1 MEESQSIFQ
10 RPPRGTRGP
19 APGHSR
25 EEIVAVAV
33 ALADA
38 DGLGAVSMRAVAAK
52 LGTGAG
58 SLYRYLSSRDDLLD
72 LMADA
77 AIGDLRPYP
86 EAADPIDALVLLAQR
101 QLTVYKRH
109 AWLLE
114 AVQQT
119 KGFGPNGLAYF
130 DHCIGV
136 LAPVRR
142 PTTAKF
148 EAVAMITGVVSLFAR
163 PQPEGLSFAA
173 IDFSRYKNLAAA
185 IAEASSGAL
194 QAPEDVPDLFERT
207 VRSLLSGLLRL

>member
-1 MEESQSIFQ
+1 MGESQSIFQ
-10 RPPRGTRGP
+10 RPQRGTRGP

-38 DGLGAVSMRAVAAK
+38 DGLAAVSMRAVAAK

-58 SLYRYLSSRDDLLD
+58 SLYRYLSSRDDLLE

-77 AIGDLRPYP
+77 VIGGLEPFP
-86 EAADPIDALVLLAQR
+86 EAADPIDALVLLARR
-101 QLTVYKRH
+101 QLALYQRH
-109 AWLLE
+109 TWLIE
-114 AVQQT
+114 VVQQA
-119 KGFGPNGLAYF
+119 KGFGPNSLAYL
-130 DHCIGV
+130 DHCLGV
-136 LAPVRR
+136 LAPVRC

-173 IDFSRYKNLAAA
+173 IDLSRYSNLAAA
-185 IAEASSGAL
+185 ITGASSGA
-194 QAPEDVPDLFERT
+194 QKAPEDVPDLFERT
-207 VRSLLSGLLRL
+207 VRSLLAGLLMR

>member
-1 MEESQSIFQ
+1 MVPPHLRTMFAVYSSGGGESQSIFQ

-33 ALADA
+33 GIADA

-86 EAADPIDALVLLAQR
+86 QAADPIDALV
-101 QLTVYKRH
+101 
-109 AWLLE
+109 
-114 AVQQT
+114 
-119 KGFGPNGLAYF
+119 
-130 DHCIGV
+130 
-136 LAPVRR
+136 
-142 PTTAKF
+142 
-148 EAVAMITGVVSLFAR
+148 
-163 PQPEGLSFAA
+163 
-173 IDFSRYKNLAAA
+173 
-185 IAEASSGAL
+185 
-194 QAPEDVPDLFERT
+194 
-207 VRSLLSGLLRL
+207 

>member
-77 AIGDLRPYP
+77 VIGEVRPFP
-86 EAADPIDALVLLAQR
+86 EAPDPIDALVLLARR

-109 AWLLE
+109 AWLGE

-119 KGFGPNGLAYF
+119 KGFGPNSLAYF
-130 DHCIGV
+130 DHCLGV
-136 LAPVRR
+136 LAPVSS
-142 PTTAKF
+142 PATAKF
-148 EAVAMITGVVSLFAR
+148 EAVAMITGVVVLFSR

-173 IDFSRYKNLAAA
+173 IDLAPYANLTAA
-185 IAEASSGAL
+185 IREASSGAL

-207 VRSLLSGLLRL
+207 VRSLLGGLLDL